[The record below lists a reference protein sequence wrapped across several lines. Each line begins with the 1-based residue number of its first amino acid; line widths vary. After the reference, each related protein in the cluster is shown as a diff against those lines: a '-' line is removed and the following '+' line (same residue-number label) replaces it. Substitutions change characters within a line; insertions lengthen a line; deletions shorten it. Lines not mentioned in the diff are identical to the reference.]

1 METYFFSDIKIE
13 NFKSL
18 RSVALND
25 CQRIN
30 IFIGKPNVGKSN
42 ILEALSFSTFIDAQI
57 IYSNYDFRHSFK
69 EFIRHTYFSDLIFNG
84 DIDKKFSFSSKYITY
99 NCMIDFNQLATISNK
114 NIKFSNIKKYSFKTV
129 KNSLKQ
135 TSIGGKL
142 VTPYG
147 ENLLNILLENKKLLK
162 ECNTL
167 LHDYQLQFFY
177 DRNERTLKIAKVIE
191 TEADALPVIFSVD
204 YGMIAETLQRI
215 IFFKTA
221 IASNQNAVL
230 LFEEP
235 EAHAF
240 PPYIAHIAQE
250 IIKSNNNQFF
260 LTTHSP
266 FIVNEFLEN
275 AREELAIF
283 VVDWKG
289 GETIVKRLS
298 DQELHEIYQYGID
311 LFFNLETFI

>member
-42 ILEALSFSTFIDAQI
+42 ILEALSFSRLIDFERPYFDRNSRDAL
-57 IYSNYDFRHSFK
+57 K
-69 EFIRHTYFSDLIFNG
+69 EFIRYTHFSDLIFNG
-84 DIDKKFSFSSKYITY
+84 DIDKKFSFSSKYISY
-99 NCMIDFNQLATISNK
+99 DCLIDFNQSETIFNK

-135 TSIGGKL
+135 TSIGGEL
-142 VTPYG
+142 ATPYG